1 VTSVSDERVIMITGT
16 RKGIG
21 RHLAETYAKAG
32 WRVVGCSRRAADFTQ
47 ENYEHHCL
55 DVSDE
60 AAVVELFRTV
70 RKNHGRLDALVNNA
84 GIASMNSAL
93 LTPANQVR
101 DIFSTNVTGTFLFCR
116 EAAKLMRSRREGR
129 IVNFTTVAVP
139 LRLEGEAAYVAS
151 KAAVLSLTQVLAREL
166 APFGITV
173 NAVGPTPV
181 ETDLIRAVP
190 KAKIDALIE
199 RQALKRM
206 GSVADVANVVDFFIR
221 PESGFVTGQVI
232 YLGGVS

>member
-1 VTSVSDERVIMITGT
+1 MNDARVIVVTGA

-21 RHLAETYAKAG
+21 RHIAETYAKAG
-32 WRVVGCSRRAADFTQ
+32 WAVVGCSRKSPDFAM
-47 ENYEHHCL
+47 ENYEHYCL

-60 AAVVELFRTV
+60 AEVVRLFQELR
-70 RKNHGRLDALVNNA
+70 RNHGRLDVLVNNA

-93 LTPANQVR
+93 LTPAIRVHE
-101 DIFSTNVTGTFLFCR
+101 IFATNVTGTFLFCR

-129 IVNFTTVAVP
+129 IVNFSTVAVP

-151 KAAVLSLTQVLAREL
+151 KAAVVSLTQVLAREL

-199 RQALKRM
+199 RQALKRL
-206 GSVADVANVVDFFIR
+206 GNVADIMNVVDFFIR
-221 PESGFVTGQVI
+221 PESAFVTGQVI